1 MQEIEDVATAQR
13 MLARSSRI
21 AVRGTM
27 FSGVDVRIGEKS
39 VSFNEE
45 RSFREIRLVEE
56 EGEWRIVERPL
67 QVRGGRE
74 VDPPTAPA

>member
-1 MQEIEDVATAQR
+1 
-13 MLARSSRI
+13 
-21 AVRGTM
+21 M